1 MVDMVQTALEDRAE
15 APSVRPGQQEEM
27 APMATW
33 VAMAAMALEDRE
45 APSVRPGQLEET
57 RPPRPSCPRMPRPS
71 KLKRSMRLQSMT
83 EDVSLPRGLLPA
95 APHQDDSPGA
105 RQGLARDAPG
115 TRQGRARDSPGE
127 SGEGE
132 PAEELRATAS
142 ARSRSRSPPRR
153 MPCDRIDLSGFVNW
167 TSAGGEA
174 AVVEAACHRI
184 LQVNSD
190 GGPSYIGVTMDAW
203 ERLHGMKE
211 DQRHFPK

>member
-1 MVDMVQTALEDRAE
+1 M
-15 APSVRPGQQEEM
+15 RPGQQEEM

-83 EDVSLPRGLLPA
+83 EDVSLPRGFLLQL
-95 APHQDDSPGA
+95 HVKMT
-105 RQGLARDAPG
+105 RQGLARDSPG
-115 TRQGRARDSPGE
+115 TRLGLAMGRARDSPGE

-211 DQRHFPK
+211 DQRHFPKWH

>member
-1 MVDMVQTALEDRAE
+1 MSQDAKAVETEEVDAAAEYDRGRE
-15 APSVRPGQQEEM
+15 L
-27 APMATW
+27 ATW
-33 VAMAAMALEDRE
+33 
-45 APSVRPGQLEET
+45 PS
-57 RPPRPSCPRMPRPS
+57 S
-71 KLKRSMRLQSMT
+71 
-83 EDVSLPRGLLPA
+83 A
-95 APHQDDSPGA
+95 APRQDDSPGA

-211 DQRHFPK
+211 DQRHFPKWH